1 MIEQIRE
8 WLLTC
13 PLLSG
18 QRLNINHLSGDA
30 LEFSIL
36 ESPTTPVLKRYMDG
50 STMRQKAVSLTATKD
65 QTPDILQNLA
75 ESGFWENFS
84 EWVEAQ
90 NKNRSFPALPG
101 DCWVQSVAVTSTHYL
116 MAATAATARWQIQL
130 SITYFKKGE
139 R

>member
-36 ESPTTPVLKRYMDG
+36 ESPTTPILKRYMDG

-90 NKNRSFPALPG
+90 NKKRSP
-101 DCWVQSVAVTSTHYL
+101 VTVGC
-116 MAATAATARWQIQL
+116 RVWP
-130 SITYFKKGE
+130 
-139 R
+139 